1 MAIGGSAPPQSAFIT
16 VNQTELKILNPRASI
31 VIRAFNEA
39 RHLKEVLR
47 RINAQSERSLE
58 IIVVDSG
65 STDETREIAEAA
77 GARILHIAKEDF
89 TFGRSLNIGCAA
101 ARGEFLVFIS
111 GHCYPMGSRW
121 LEELLAPFSNP
132 QIGLSY
138 GRQRGGPRTK
148 FSEHR
153 HFQKTFRNRDA
164 IPQDGFFCN
173 NANCGIRRS
182 LWERHHFDE
191 SLTGLEDLGWAKW
204 LDSAG
209 LRVAYASRAGVFHLH
224 DETWSQVFRRYEREA
239 IALKHITPDLH
250 FSFADFLRLF
260 SYSAWLDACAAMR
273 AGSFLRNAPS
283 IVAFRFMQYWGT
295 WRGSNYR
302 RAVTHSLKEK
312 FYYPHK

>member
-1 MAIGGSAPPQSAFIT
+1 M
-16 VNQTELKILNPRASI
+16 NQTELEILNPRASI

-138 GRQRGGPRTK
+138 GRQR
-148 FSEHR
+148 
-153 HFQKTFRNRDA
+153 
-164 IPQDGFFCN
+164 
-173 NANCGIRRS
+173 
-182 LWERHHFDE
+182 
-191 SLTGLEDLGWAKW
+191 
-204 LDSAG
+204 
-209 LRVAYASRAGVFHLH
+209 
-224 DETWSQVFRRYEREA
+224 
-239 IALKHITPDLH
+239 
-250 FSFADFLRLF
+250 
-260 SYSAWLDACAAMR
+260 
-273 AGSFLRNAPS
+273 
-283 IVAFRFMQYWGT
+283 
-295 WRGSNYR
+295 
-302 RAVTHSLKEK
+302 
-312 FYYPHK
+312 